1 MNLHKFIDELWE
13 NGSSNFNLCTGVMGE
28 YSSQSLHENS
38 ISIVKNKEDIPK
50 KLTKFIIENGF
61 DLSFPDNSI
70 SGVYRDNLLIL
81 GISTDLV

>member
-28 YSSQSLHENS
+28 SQSLNK
-38 ISIVKNKEDIPK
+38 ISIRLVKNKEEISK
-50 KLTKFIIENGF
+50 HLTKFIIENGY
-61 DLSFPDNSI
+61 DLSLPENSI
-70 SGVYRDNLLIL
+70 TGEIENRLLVL